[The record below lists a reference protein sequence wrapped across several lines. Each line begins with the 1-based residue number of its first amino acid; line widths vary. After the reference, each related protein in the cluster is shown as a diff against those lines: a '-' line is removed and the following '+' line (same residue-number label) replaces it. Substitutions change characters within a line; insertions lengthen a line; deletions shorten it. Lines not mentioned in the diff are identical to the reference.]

1 MRSES
6 EIKARLKTAKAT
18 YNDRR
23 MTLRIATGTVEGD
36 RGLREVLI
44 NQLFEL
50 AVEIE
55 TLEWVF
61 SLAQPGE
68 PKGEGEGR

>member
-1 MRSES
+1 MRGES

-23 MTLRIATGTVEGD
+23 MTLRIATGAVDCDHE
-36 RGLREVLI
+36 LRKIVI

-50 AVEIE
+50 ATEIE
-55 TLEWVF
+55 TLEWG
-61 SLAQPGE
+61 L
-68 PKGEGEGR
+68 